1 MVLSL
6 NDDQGVLTTPRVD
19 MDSLKAISLFKDSF
33 VKKDQNTTLAGLLE
47 PEVANSWQRCKK
59 MEIDP
64 YMEKLTYMCRS
75 MELNAL
81 LRDKRKFIDL
91 TKIYFNALLPL
102 LNIPT
107 TLTIFDEN
115 GTLLDLTDQ
124 PRLLRLNP
132 HSGSIWREETVGTS
146 STSLCLEYGKTVLLA
161 GSRHYCKALEHQLAT
176 TSPVCD
182 AQGNKLGAITTIN
195 HINDATLDDDT
206 LHRILLWTNTLRYT
220 VESQLELLKRSH
232 SVGSG
237 NTLHHSR
244 FEEDR
249 TLDRSFAGIK
259 GESPQIQTTVRT
271 AARFARTDNGILI
284 TGESGTGKEMF
295 AQAVHQASGRRGS
308 FVAINCAALPSNL
321 IASELFGYVG
331 GAFTG
336 AENKGRVGKIELA
349 HEGTLFLDEIGDM
362 PLEIQPTFLRVL
374 EDKKVMRLGSNKD
387 VHVDFRLV
395 AATNCDLFKLVQ
407 EKKFRADLYY
417 RLEILQLALPPLRE
431 RGQDIVLMAN
441 YFLEDNCRKAGRPP
455 FMLSREVEAF
465 ILNYPWPGNIRQLKN
480 AMVYAANIC
489 EDQVIKMQDLPAS
502 LYRNIKVQN
511 PNEPSDKFPQM
522 TSIQET
528 EEEMIRKA
536 LTLTGNNV
544 RTAAKLVGLSKTTV
558 YRKIKEYNIEIS

>member
-1 MVLSL
+1 MVLSFD
-6 NDDQGVLTTPRVD
+6 NDQGVLTTPRVD
-19 MDSLKAISLFKDSF
+19 LDNLRAISLFKDSF
-33 VKKDQNTTLAGLLE
+33 VKKNQNTTLSSLLE
-47 PEVANSWQRCKK
+47 PEIAASWQRCKGMK
-59 MEIDP
+59 VDP
-64 YMEKLTYMCRS
+64 YMEELTYMRRS

-91 TKIYFNALLPL
+91 TKMYFSALLPL
-102 LNIPT
+102 LNLPT

-176 TSPVCD
+176 SSPVCD
-182 AQGNKLGAITTIN
+182 AQGNQLGVITTIN
-195 HINDATLDDDT
+195 HINDAALDDET

-220 VESQLELLKRSH
+220 VESQLELSKRSH

-237 NTLHHSR
+237 NTLYPSR

-259 GESPQIQTTVRT
+259 GESPQLHTAVRT

-295 AQAVHQASGRRGS
+295 AQAIHQASGRSGS

-431 RGQDIVLMAN
+431 RGQDSLLMAN
-441 YFLEDNCRKAGRPP
+441 YFLEQSCRKAGCPP
-455 FMLSREVEAF
+455 FMLSREAEVF

-489 EDQVIKMQDLPAS
+489 ESQVIKMQDLPVS
-502 LYRNIKVQN
+502 LYRNIEVAT

-522 TSIQET
+522 TSIHET

-544 RTAAKLVGLSKTTV
+544 RVAANLVGLSKTTV
-558 YRKIKEYNIEIS
+558 YRKIKEYNIQLL